1 MSNPPQRPQPPP
13 PPRPAAP
20 DYDPYD
26 GKELSD
32 ADLEYVVGGVDPG
45 YWASQADYLKEL
57 WGIKG

>member
-1 MSNPPQRPQPPP
+1 MANQPKRPQPPP

-32 ADLEYVVGGVDPG
+32 ADLEYVVGGVDPA
-45 YWASQADYLKEL
+45 YWQAQTDYLKDL